1 MKSAPKVDSRLKVTT
16 QGERMAFSNLKSTTG
31 HLKYVESSK
40 SKEKRVTFNYINK
53 PQTIQNPKI
62 KNEGRVVI
70 GASNV
75 IY

>member
-1 MKSAPKVDSRLKVTT
+1 
-16 QGERMAFSNLKSTTG
+16 MAFSNLKSTTG